1 MYISCSF
8 TLLPKDKL
16 NEAAAPFRTAR
27 VMYISCASTLL
38 CFYIIGKTIGTS
50 SESTSASSAWAL
62 EDAARFLAICMK
74 IQNAGDVHQQKSNS
88 LRMLFGC
95 SRAVQGTQL
104 RPLLSTAAVPS

>member
-1 MYISCSF
+1 MYIIYI
-8 TLLPKDKL
+8 TML
-16 NEAAAPFRTAR
+16 
-27 VMYISCASTLL
+27 MYINYSP
-38 CFYIIGKTIGTS
+38 GTIGTS
-50 SESTSASSAWAL
+50 SESTSSAGAL
-62 EDAARFLAICMK
+62 EDAARFLAIRMK